1 MGRGQQPLEQ
11 RQEQSALADRVSH
24 VCKSAVAGGVTA
36 ERCLSSV
43 DGDVPGPYPGED
55 RSNRSRGSD
64 TRVAKRQR
72 RRLLSAPP
80 QVRVLP
86 LVHVCPDE
94 CPHRLAGQGRRP
106 LKAETRVRIPVGT
119 PRARVRWM
127 DSSSSKRAFAGSSP
141 AGRTHAPAVRLERTP
156 HYERGERRFES
167 SRGYEASERSSTG
180 ECRPDMPEMGV
191 QLPPFARETQLAPGS
206 IWRGCPA
213 VYRARRVRFPSGAPP
228 WRGSLVRAAAL

>member
-11 RQEQSALADRVSH
+11 HLSKTRWQTACRTSASRRSP
-24 VCKSAVAGGVTA
+24 GGVTA

-55 RSNRSRGSD
+55 RSSRSRGSD

-80 QVRVLP
+80 QVRILP
-86 LVHVCPDE
+86 LVQLPRYE

-119 PRARVRWM
+119 LCARVRWM
-127 DSSSSKRAFAGSSP
+127 DSSSSKRAFAGSNP
-141 AGRTHAPAVRLERTP
+141 AGRTRPPRSDWN
-156 HYERGERRFES
+156 GRRATNAETGGS
-167 SRGYEASERSSTG
+167 NPPGGTKRMSERSSTE
-180 ECRPDMPEMGV
+180 ECRPDMPETRV
-191 QLPPFARETQLAPGS
+191 RLPPLARETQLLPEASGE
-206 IWRGCPA
+206 A
-213 VYRARRVRFPSGAPP
+213 ARPSTG
-228 WRGSLVRAAAL
+228 

>member
-1 MGRGQQPLEQ
+1 M
-11 RQEQSALADRVSH
+11 H
-24 VCKSAVAGGVTA
+24 
-36 ERCLSSV
+36 CLSSV

-55 RSNRSRGSD
+55 RSSRSRGSH

-86 LVHVCPDE
+86 LVQLPRYE

-127 DSSSSKRAFAGSSP
+127 DSSSSKRAFAGSNP
-141 AGRTHAPAVRLERTP
+141 AGRTRPSRSDWN
-156 HYERGERRFES
+156 GRRATNAEKGGS
-167 SRGYEASERSSTG
+167 NPPGGTTLST
-180 ECRPDMPEMGV
+180 
-191 QLPPFARETQLAPGS
+191 TIAPGS

-213 VYRARRVRFPSGAPP
+213 VYRVRRVRFPSGAPP